1 MTMKSALA
9 GLFGLLIA
17 TTGLGTAQAQDFP
30 NREIKL
36 VVGYAPGGI
45 TNTLARILAEKMS
58 DVLGQRVLVENRPGV
73 NGAIATRAVKRA
85 AADGY
90 TLIFNSTNMAMNLY
104 GLKEPGYQ
112 WDDFVLVGSM
122 SYGPLVL
129 VANTASSKAKTL
141 KDLIEFGKVNPG
153 KLTFATLGPQSIQ
166 NVASERLNALTGI
179 GWRQVPYKGVDQVIP
194 DILNG
199 TIDAYFFVPNTAVQ
213 VINQPNMLGMGVT
226 DKRRMELMPSV
237 PTFIEAGIPAIND
250 YALTGVWAP
259 TGTPQP
265 ILDKLRAAMAQVIN
279 AKETKELIE
288 KTGSVVYIDSR
299 EQFDSEIR
307 KQTDQYTEDFKKLG
321 IQPE

>member
-1 MTMKSALA
+1 MKARSILA
-9 GLFGLLIA
+9 GLAGLLVA
-17 TTGLGTAQAQDFP
+17 AAQGGLAQAQDFP

-45 TNTLARILAEKMS
+45 TNTLARILADKMS
-58 DVLGQRVLVENRPGV
+58 DVIGQRVIVENRPGV

-85 AADGY
+85 TPDGY

-104 GLKEPGYQ
+104 GLKEPGYR

-141 KDLIEFGKVNPG
+141 QEFIAFGKANPG

-166 NVASERLNALTGI
+166 NVASERLHNLTGI
-179 GWRQVPYKGVDQVIP
+179 GWRQIPYKGVDQVMP

-199 TIDAYFFVPNTAVQ
+199 TVDAYFFVPNTATQ
-213 VINQPNMLGMGVT
+213 VINQPNIVAMAVT
-226 DKRRMELMPSV
+226 DKRRMELMPNV
-237 PTFIEAGIPAIND
+237 PTFIEAGYPAIND
-250 YALTGVWAP
+250 YALTGAWAP
-259 TGTPQP
+259 AGTPQP
-265 ILDKLRAAMAQVIN
+265 ILDKLRAAMTAALN

-288 KTGSVVYIDSR
+288 KTGSVIYVEPR
-299 EQFDSEIR
+299 EQFDTEIR
-307 KQTDQYTEDFKKLG
+307 KQTEQYTDDFKRLG

>member
-1 MTMKSALA
+1 MNKKTILA
-9 GLFGLLIA
+9 GLFGVLIA
-17 TTGLGTAQAQDFP
+17 AVGLSSATAQDYP

-58 DVLGQRVLVENRPGV
+58 DVLGQRVIVENRPGV

-85 AADGY
+85 TPDGY

-104 GLKEPGYQ
+104 GLKEPGYE

-141 KDLIEFGKVNPG
+141 QDLIAYGKANPG

-179 GWRQVPYKGVDQVIP
+179 GWRQIPYKGVDQVMP

-199 TIDAYFFVPNTAVQ
+199 TVDAYFFVPNTAAQ
-213 VINQPNMLGMGVT
+213 VINQPNMVGMGVT
-226 DKRRMELMPSV
+226 DKRRMELMPNV

-265 ILDKLRAAMAQVIN
+265 ILDKLRATMAQVIN
-279 AKETKELIE
+279 AKDTKELIE
-288 KTGSVVYIDSR
+288 KTGSVVYMDSR
-299 EQFDSEIR
+299 QQFDAEIR
-307 KQTDQYTEDFKKLG
+307 KQTEQYTDDFKKLG

>member
-1 MTMKSALA
+1 MKKRHFLA
-9 GLFGLLIA
+9 GSLGMLIA
-17 TTGLGTAQAQDFP
+17 AAGLSVSHAQDYP
-30 NREIKL
+30 NREVKL

-45 TNTLARILAEKMS
+45 TNTLARILADKMS
-58 DVLGQRVLVENRPGV
+58 DVLGQRVIVENRPGV

-85 AADGY
+85 EPDGY

-104 GLKEPGYQ
+104 GLKDPGYR

-141 KDLIEFGKVNPG
+141 KEFIAYGKANPG

-166 NVASERLNALTGI
+166 NAASERLNALTGI
-179 GWRQVPYKGVDQVIP
+179 GWRQIPYKGVDQVMP

-199 TIDAYFFVPNTAVQ
+199 TVDAYFFVPNTALQ
-213 VINQPNMLGMGVT
+213 VINQPNIVALGVT
-226 DKRRMELMPSV
+226 DKRRMALMPNV
-237 PTFIEAGIPAIND
+237 PTFVEGGYPAIND

-259 TGTPQP
+259 AGTPKP
-265 ILDKLRAAMAQVIN
+265 ILDKLRAAMTKAMN
-279 AKETKELIE
+279 SKETKELIE
-288 KTGSVVYIDSR
+288 KTGSVVYVESP
-299 EQFDSEIR
+299 EQFDAEIR
-307 KQTDQYTEDFKKLG
+307 KQTDQYTEDFKRLG

>member
-1 MTMKSALA
+1 MKTNVFAALV
-9 GLFGLLIA
+9 GLLLAA
-17 TTGLGTAQAQDFP
+17 TGVSGATAQNYP
-30 NREIKL
+30 EREVKL

-58 DVLGQRVLVENRPGV
+58 DVLGQRVIVENRPGV

-85 AADGY
+85 TPDGY
-90 TLIFNSTNMAMNLY
+90 TLIFNSTNMAMNLP

-112 WDDFVLVGSM
+112 WDDFVLVGAM

-129 VANTASSKAKTL
+129 VVNTASSKAKNL
-141 KDLIEFGKVNPG
+141 KEFIAYGKANPG

-166 NVASERLNALTGI
+166 NAASERLNDLTKI
-179 GWRQVPYKGVDQVIP
+179 GWRQIPYKGVDQVMP

-199 TIDAYFFVPNTAVQ
+199 TVDAYFFVPNTATQ
-213 VINQPNMLGMGVT
+213 VLNQPNMLGLGVT
-226 DKRRMELMPSV
+226 DKRRMDLMPNV

-259 TGTPQP
+259 AGTPQP
-265 ILDKLRAAMAQVIN
+265 ILDKLRAVMTEVMK
-279 AKETKELIE
+279 AKDTKDLIE
-288 KTGSVVYIDSR
+288 KTGSVVYLESR
-299 EQFDSEIR
+299 EQFDAEIR
-307 KQTDQYTEDFKKLG
+307 KQTEQYTDDFKKLG

>member
-1 MTMKSALA
+1 MKTKALWA
-9 GLFGLLIA
+9 GLFSLLMAA
-17 TTGLGTAQAQDFP
+17 TAATQTSAQDYP
-30 NREIKL
+30 NREVKL

-58 DVLGQRVLVENRPGV
+58 DVLGQRVIVENRPGV

-85 AADGY
+85 PADGY

-104 GLKEPGYQ
+104 GLKDPGYE
-112 WDDFVLVGSM
+112 WTDFVLVGSM

-129 VANTASSKAKTL
+129 VANTTSSKAKNL
-141 KDLIEFGKVNPG
+141 KELIEYGKANPG

-179 GWRQVPYKGVDQVIP
+179 GWRQVPYKGVDQVMP

-199 TIDAYFFVPNTAVQ
+199 TVDAYFFVPNTAIQ
-213 VINQPNMLGMGVT
+213 VLNQPNMVGMGVT
-226 DKRRMELMPSV
+226 DKRRMAMMPNV
-237 PTFIEAGIPAIND
+237 PTFIEAGYPAIND

-259 TGTPQP
+259 AGTPQP
-265 ILDKLRAAMAQVIN
+265 ILAKLRAAMTDVMN
-279 AKETKELIE
+279 SKEAKELIE
-288 KTGSVVYIDSR
+288 KTGSVIYLESR
-299 EQFDSEIR
+299 EQFDTEIR
-307 KQTDQYTEDFKKLG
+307 KQTEQYTDDFKRLG

>member
-1 MTMKSALA
+1 MKIGNLFA
-9 GLFGLLIA
+9 GLLGAVIA
-17 TTGLGTAQAQDFP
+17 VVSADMAQAQNYPD
-30 NREIKL
+30 REIKL

-45 TNTLARILAEKMS
+45 TNTLARILADGLS
-58 DVLGQRVLVENRPGV
+58 DVLGQRVLVDNRPGV

-85 AADGY
+85 PADGY

-112 WDDFVLVGSM
+112 WDDFVLVSGM

-129 VANTASSKAKTL
+129 VANTASSKARTL
-141 KDLIEFGKVNPG
+141 KDLIEFGKANPG

-166 NVASERLNALTGI
+166 NAASERLNSLTGI
-179 GWRQVPYKGVDQVIP
+179 AWRQVPYKGVDQVMP

-199 TIDAYFFVPNTAVQ
+199 TVDAYFFVPNTAIQ
-213 VINQPNMLGMGVT
+213 VLNQPNIVGLAVT
-226 DKRRMELMPSV
+226 DKRRMDLMPNV
-237 PTFIEAGIPAIND
+237 PTFIEAGYPAIND

-259 TGTPQP
+259 AATPQP
-265 ILDKLRAAMAQVIN
+265 ILDKLRAAMTDVMK
-279 AKETKELIE
+279 AKKTKELIE
-288 KTGSVVYIDSR
+288 KTGSVIYIESR

-307 KQTDQYTEDFKKLG
+307 KQTEQYTDDFKKLG